1 MVTFKH
7 DCQHLEDQ
15 NSWQQMQFSGHQPL
29 FLAGRQMDPHTTAT
43 CCIVHLFLVAVEITV
58 SWGAVF
64 DLGLGLGLLLRKS
77 VVF

>member
-1 MVTFKH
+1 MVKFKH
-7 DCQHLEDQ
+7 DCQHLEYQD
-15 NSWQQMQFSGHQPL
+15 SWQHMQFSDHQRL

-43 CCIVHLFLVAVEITV
+43 CCIVHPLLVAVEITV

-77 VVF
+77 VVI